1 MLVAAF
7 TVICNGASRELLPR
21 PRRVEAACFFGICD
35 ATPGLEQTLSNMC
48 CKCGPYD
55 RMSAKHTR
63 MLCFMQFLVHTITG
77 VALVHDFAN
86 HTETLCEALSRIRM
100 CPGTDACSSRLPEND
115 LYIFESFIRDSY
127 SRELLPR
134 SWRVEAACFLGIAI
148 LHQGL
153 NIVCQTCVA
162 NLGHGD

>member
-1 MLVAAF
+1 MQKFVIAASP
-7 TVICNGASRELLPR
+7 VICNGASRELLPR

-77 VALVHDFAN
+77 VALVHDFLN
-86 HTETLCEALSRIRM
+86 HTETLCEGLSRIRM
-100 CPGTDACSSRLPEND
+100 SIGVVILVESMCRMGFLEIFQQVDLASEFGSGLTSVDAVGL
-115 LYIFESFIRDSY
+115 SY
-127 SRELLPR
+127 SR
-134 SWRVEAACFLGIAI
+134 SCFKIIFG
-148 LHQGL
+148 
-153 NIVCQTCVA
+153 NIRIVFG
-162 NLGHGD
+162 NLR